1 MAGQAP
7 DRVKLC
13 SPCSNVYLQAMSGLC
28 RFLVFI
34 LLLAQAALSYAAP
47 AVKIMVDGLDDKLKE
62 NVLAYLTIEQERKSD
77 DLTERRIRRYHGRA
91 EREIRQALQPF
102 GYYHPVIESD
112 LSHQDKEWVASYQ
125 IDPGPP
131 VTVTSLD
138 IVVEGPGK
146 DEAPL
151 AKARKNLPLGM
162 GDRLIHADYEKAKAQ
177 LRAAS
182 LDNGYRNAVYTA
194 SEVRVYQQSN
204 QAEVILHLQ
213 TGDKFH
219 FGPVSF
225 NGSDLSEK
233 LLRSFVPF
241 KTGDVWSNRE
251 LLKLQRGLVD
261 SNYFSAVNIV
271 PLSVAEG
278 SIEVPLDVTLIPRK
292 NQKYSIGLGFSTD
305 TGPQVTLDWIHR
317 RINRRGHQLGA
328 EASASQIRQDIST
341 TYSIPLSKPRTDV
354 FDITASLRREDTE
367 NVKSLIRELR
377 GSHNIKRGKWR
388 QVLSLGYKRE
398 DYDIG
403 SSDDLASLLIPKASW
418 TWVDAN
424 NRLVAR
430 KGFRFVLETSGAH
443 KAVLSDT
450 SYIQG
455 IVRGKVIYP
464 LGWKLRLVSR
474 ADLGAS
480 ALSSIDKLPA
490 SNRFF
495 AGGDNSVRGYDYKSL
510 GPTNNRGEIIGGK
523 HLAVGSL
530 EFDYQFINKW
540 YAAVFYDLGN
550 AFNDLGINP
559 KSGVGFG
566 IRWASPIG
574 MVRVDAASAISEDN
588 DPWRLHITFGPD
600 F

>member
-1 MAGQAP
+1 
-7 DRVKLC
+7 
-13 SPCSNVYLQAMSGLC
+13 MSVLC
-28 RFLVFI
+28 RLFVFM
-34 LLLAQAALSYAAP
+34 LLLAHAAWSYAAP
-47 AVKIMVDGLDDKLKE
+47 VVKVSIEGLDDKLKE
-62 NVLAYLTIEQERKSD
+62 NVLGYLTIEQERKSD

-91 EREIRQALQPF
+91 DREIREALQPF
-102 GYYHPVIESD
+102 GYYHPVIESE
-112 LSHQDKEWVASYQ
+112 LSHQEKDWIANYH

-131 VTVTSLD
+131 VTISSVD
-138 IVVEGPGK
+138 IFVEGPGK

-151 AKARKNLPLGM
+151 KAAIKNLPIKT
-162 GDRLIHADYEKAKAQ
+162 GDRLIHTDYETAKTR

-182 LDNGYRNAVYTA
+182 LDNGYRNAIYTA
-194 SEVRVYQQSN
+194 SEVRVYQDSN
-204 QAEVILHLQ
+204 QAEVILHLK

-233 LLRSFVPF
+233 LLRSFIPF

-271 PLSVAEG
+271 PLTAAEG
-278 SIEVPLDVTLIPRK
+278 STEVPLDVTLIPRK

-328 EASASQIRQDIST
+328 ETSVSQIRQDIST
-341 TYSIPLSKPRTDV
+341 TWSIPLSKPRTDV

-367 NVKSLIRELR
+367 DVKSLIRELR

-403 SSDDLASLLIPKASW
+403 SSDDLANLLIPKATW

-430 KGFRFVLETSGAH
+430 KGVRLVLETSGAH
-443 KAVLSDT
+443 KAVFSDT

-480 ALSSIDKLPA
+480 ALSKFDKLPA

-510 GPTNNRGEIIGGK
+510 GPTNDKGELVGGK

-550 AFNDLGINP
+550 AFDNLAVNP
-559 KSGVGFG
+559 KSGVGAG